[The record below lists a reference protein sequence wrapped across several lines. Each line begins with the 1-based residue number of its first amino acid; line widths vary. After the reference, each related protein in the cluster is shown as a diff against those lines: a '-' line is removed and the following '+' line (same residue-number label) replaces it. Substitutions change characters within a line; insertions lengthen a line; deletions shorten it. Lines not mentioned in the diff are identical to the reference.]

1 MNSVQQTDEQLL
13 SSIRQISGLKTS
25 QEIIHLALQK
35 LLQFYAQKSLLE
47 LEGKINWEGN
57 LEELRTE
64 RFSNDFS

>member
-1 MNSVQQTDEQLL
+1 MNPIQTDEQLL

>member
-1 MNSVQQTDEQLL
+1 MNSVQTDEQLL
-13 SSIRQISGLKTS
+13 SSIQQISGLKTS

-35 LLQFYAQKSLLE
+35 LLQFYTQKSLLE
-47 LEGKINWEGN
+47 LEGKINWEGD

>member
-1 MNSVQQTDEQLL
+1 MNSVQTDEQLL

-35 LLQFYAQKSLLE
+35 LLQFYTQKSLLE

>member
-1 MNSVQQTDEQLL
+1 MNPVQTDEQLL

>member
-1 MNSVQQTDEQLL
+1 MNPVQTDEQLL

-35 LLQFYAQKSLLE
+35 LLQSYTQKSLLE

>member
-1 MNSVQQTDEQLL
+1 MNPVQTDEQLL
-13 SSIRQISGLKTS
+13 NSIRQISGLKTS

-35 LLQFYAQKSLLE
+35 LLQFYAQKNLLE

-57 LEELRTE
+57 LEELRIE

>member
-1 MNSVQQTDEQLL
+1 MNPIQTDEQLL

-47 LEGKINWEGN
+47 LEGKVNWEGN

>member
-1 MNSVQQTDEQLL
+1 MNPVQTDEQLL
-13 SSIRQISGLKTS
+13 SSIQQISGLKTS

-35 LLQFYAQKSLLE
+35 LLQFYTQKSLLE

-57 LEELRTE
+57 LDELRTE

>member
-1 MNSVQQTDEQLL
+1 MYPIQTDEQLL

-47 LEGKINWEGN
+47 LEGKVNWEGN

>member
-1 MNSVQQTDEQLL
+1 MNPVQTDEQLL

-35 LLQFYAQKSLLE
+35 LLQFYTQKSLLE
-47 LEGKINWEGN
+47 LEGKINWECN